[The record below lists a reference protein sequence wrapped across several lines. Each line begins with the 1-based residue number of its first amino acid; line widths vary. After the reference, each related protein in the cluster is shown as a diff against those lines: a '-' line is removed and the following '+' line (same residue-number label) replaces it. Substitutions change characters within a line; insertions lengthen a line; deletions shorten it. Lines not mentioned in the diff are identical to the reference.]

1 MENIEVLFDKN
12 PNLKNIIVTISAPE
26 MDGQVEYLMD
36 IIKNT
41 GGTDLYV
48 QDEIGR
54 QRRISEDRI
63 IRIEVTQ
70 KVVTVHTCD
79 GVYRLNRSLQDV
91 ESMLHSSLFL
101 KISRFEIINL
111 QRVRNFDFTVT
122 GTLKIEFEDGSF
134 TWASR
139 RFIPLIRQRLSERD
153 GEQ

>member
-1 MENIEVLFDKN
+1 MKNIEVLFDKN

-26 MDGQVEYLMD
+26 MDEQVKYLME
-36 IIKNT
+36 IVKNAA
-41 GGTDLYV
+41 GADLYV

-54 QRRISEDRI
+54 QHRISEDSI

-70 KVVTVHTCD
+70 KIVTVHTCD
-79 GVYRLNRSLQDV
+79 GVYSIHRSLQDV
-91 ESMLHSSLFL
+91 ESMLHSRMFL

-111 QRVRNFDFTVT
+111 QRVRNFDFTVA
-122 GTLKIEFEDGSF
+122 GTLKIEFEDGGF

>member
-26 MDGQVEYLMD
+26 MDEQVKYLME
-36 IIKNT
+36 IVKNA
-41 GGTDLYV
+41 GVADLFV
-48 QDEIGR
+48 LDEIGR
-54 QRRISEDRI
+54 QHRISEAGI

-70 KVVTVHTCD
+70 KVVTVQTCD

-91 ESMLHSSLFL
+91 ESMLHSRMFL

-111 QRVRNFDFTVT
+111 QRVRNFDFTVA

>member
-1 MENIEVLFDKN
+1 MKNIEVLFDKN

-26 MDGQVEYLMD
+26 MDEQVKYLMD
-36 IIKNT
+36 IVKIT

-54 QRRISEDRI
+54 QHRISEDKI
-63 IRIEVTQ
+63 IRIEVNQ
-70 KVVTVHTCD
+70 KVVSVHTCD
-79 GVYRLNRSLQDV
+79 GVFSLHRSLQNV
-91 ESMLHSSLFL
+91 ESMLHSRLFL

-111 QRVRNFDFTVT
+111 QRVKNFDFTVT

-139 RFIPLIRQRLSERD
+139 RYIPLIKRCLAERD

>member
-1 MENIEVLFDKN
+1 MKNIEVLFDKN

-26 MDGQVEYLMD
+26 IDEQVEYLMEMV
-36 IIKNT
+36 KNT

-54 QRRISEDRI
+54 QCLISEDRI
-63 IRIEVTQ
+63 IRIEVNQ
-70 KVVTVHTCD
+70 KGVSVYTCD
-79 GVYRLNRSLQDV
+79 EVFSLHRSLQNV

-139 RFIPLIRQRLSERD
+139 RFIPLIRRRLSERG